1 MISGSQGRFQFDI
14 APLLGKQRGGPPML
28 SSLFSRVREEALFQT
43 ADESTA
49 PWSAPS
55 WALFVPG
62 VFVGNVVLAI
72 LAWFVVEWTLK
83 LM

>member
-14 APLLGKQRGGPPML
+14 APLLG
-28 SSLFSRVREEALFQT
+28 SSEEALQVYFSRDREEALFQT

-55 WALFVPG
+55 WGLFVPG